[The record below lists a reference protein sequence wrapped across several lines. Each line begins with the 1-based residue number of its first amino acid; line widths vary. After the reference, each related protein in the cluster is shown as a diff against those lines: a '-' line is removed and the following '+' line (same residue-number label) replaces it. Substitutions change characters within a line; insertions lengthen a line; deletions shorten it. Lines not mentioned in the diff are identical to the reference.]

1 MNLFGWQLKIGRQQ
15 ALEDSQPSVAMPV
28 KDDGAV
34 LVEAAVGGAYGTY
47 VDLDQ
52 QARTDSELITRY
64 RNMSLAPEVDLA
76 LRAIKGEAVVH
87 EESHEVVELNLDE
100 VKDVPPALSDKL
112 DQAFDRILDL
122 LEFREKGHD
131 VFMRWYIDG
140 RLYYQALLDPQDPR
154 SGLTSLR
161 YLDPRKI
168 RKVRE
173 VKRQR
178 DPNTNAETVTVVR
191 EYYVYAEQGFD
202 NRVQP
207 GQPQSTSVRGV
218 RIAKD
223 AISYVPSGLLDE
235 TGKIVVS
242 YLHKAIKNLNM
253 LRAITDAMVIS
264 RLARAPERRIFYV
277 DIGGLPRAKAEQ
289 HLRDQMA
296 RYKNRVVYDQETGM
310 IRDDR
315 KFTTMLEDIW
325 MPRRDNNKTTEI
337 DTLPGLQNDGIRD
350 DVAYFAKALN
360 RSLNVPIGRLEP
372 ENMVA
377 GLTGRVGEV
386 TREEVDFGKFI
397 DELRVKFCTLFTD
410 LLGKQAILT
419 GIVTPDEWEQIKP
432 KLRYRWARDNSFAE
446 QKDLELLRSRLE
458 VLGMIKPFVG
468 MYYSN
473 RWLRKY
479 VLRQTDEDIRNL
491 DREIQQE
498 ASNPQYMM
506 VDPETGMLVPPPLA
520 AGPPVPLGLDS
531 GPAPVE
537 AKSAPKPKPKM
548 IGYDKGPDK

>member
-1 MNLFGWQLKIGRQQ
+1 MQLFGWELKVGRQK
-15 ALEDSQPSVAMPV
+15 ALEDAQPSVAMPV

-34 LVEAAVGGAYGTY
+34 VVEAAVGGAYGTY

-52 QARTDSELITRY
+52 QARNDAELITRY

-76 LRAIKGEAVVH
+76 LRAIKNESVVH
-87 EESHEVVELNLDE
+87 EEGSETVELNLDE
-100 VKDVPPALSDKL
+100 AKDVPPDLSEKL
-112 DQAFDRILDL
+112 DAEFDRIVDL
-122 LEFREKGHD
+122 LEFRDRGHD
-131 VFMRWYIDG
+131 VFMRWYVDG
-140 RLYYQALLDPQDPR
+140 RIYYQVLIDPKNPR
-154 SGLTSLR
+154 GGITSLK

-168 RKVRE
+168 RKIRE
-173 VKRQR
+173 VRRKRDFQ
-178 DPNTNAETVTVVR
+178 TGAETVTVIR
-191 EYYVYAEQGFD
+191 EYFVYADTGFD
-202 NRVQP
+202 NKPQQ
-207 GQPQSTSVRGV
+207 GQPPATTLRGI
-218 RIAKD
+218 RISKD
-223 AISYVPSGLLDE
+223 SISYVTSGLTDE
-235 TGKIVVS
+235 SGRTVVS

-289 HLRDQMA
+289 HLRDQMS
-296 RYKNRVVYDQETGM
+296 RYKNRLVYDQESGQ

-325 MPRRDNNKTTEI
+325 MPRRDGAKTTEI

-360 RSLNVPIGRLEP
+360 RSLNVPVGRLEP

-377 GLTGRVGEV
+377 GLTGRIGEV

-397 DELRVKFCTLFTD
+397 DELRTKFGALFTD
-410 LLGKQAILT
+410 LLGKQVILL

-432 KLRYRWARDNSFAE
+432 KIKYRWARDNSFAE
-446 QKDLELLRSRLE
+446 QKDLELERGRLE

-473 RWLRKY
+473 RWVRKY
-479 VLRQTDEDIRNL
+479 VLHQTDEEI
-491 DREIQQE
+491 REIDKEIGAE

-506 VDPETGMLVPPPLA
+506 VDPETGTLVPPPLA
-520 AGPPVPLGLDS
+520 AGPPVPLGVDS
-531 GPAPVE
+531 GPSPAE
-537 AKSAPKPKPKM
+537 GKSAPKPKPKM
-548 IGYDKGPDK
+548 LGYDKGPDK